1 MEHAVDMA
9 IGDFGVT
16 DLLAHLF
23 EQKVDF
29 DSVYLASSLL

>member
-9 IGDFGVT
+9 IGDFGVA

-29 DSVYLASSLL
+29 DSVYLPSSLL